1 MAPSALPFAGVRV
14 VELASEATAF
24 TGLLFAGQGAE
35 VTVVEP
41 LEGSPTRS
49 FGPFVEDEV
58 GPDRSLWWRFYNR
71 GKDGVR
77 VDLDRP
83 SGRAELVALLRD
95 ADVLLESE
103 STAHLAEVGLE
114 WPDASSRFP
123 RLIWV
128 AMTPF
133 GRQEPREDEPV
144 TDLTML
150 ARSGPIWSCG
160 YDDHDL
166 PPVRGGEG
174 HAAHIAGFQAVIGA
188 SIALLARLRSGRGQ
202 RVDVSLTATGNVT
215 TEMSTYEWLVRRA
228 TVQRQ
233 TGRHAQVVA
242 TQPTQV
248 RARDGRYVNTGVPR
262 ATRTEC
268 VVLLHW
274 MDELGVRDEFD
285 DVGLLEIGAQGA
297 LPVEEPAIRTELIG
311 AQRACISLIARHLDG
326 QVFFVEAQERG
337 LSAGVIN
344 AAEDVLTDPQFE
356 ARGMWVEVDEP
367 SLGRSLNY
375 PAAPLAF
382 GGVRAVLGPAPSFGG
397 VSFGASE
404 AAETATNPD

>member
-1 MAPSALPFAGVRV
+1 
-14 VELASEATAF
+14 
-24 TGLLFAGQGAE
+24 
-35 VTVVEP
+35 
-41 LEGSPTRS
+41 
-49 FGPFVEDEV
+49 
-58 GPDRSLWWRFYNR
+58 
-71 GKDGVR
+71 
-77 VDLDRP
+77 
-83 SGRAELVALLRD
+83 
-95 ADVLLESE
+95 
-103 STAHLAEVGLE
+103 
-114 WPDASSRFP
+114 
-123 RLIWV
+123 
-128 AMTPF
+128 
-133 GRQEPREDEPV
+133 
-144 TDLTML
+144 
-150 ARSGPIWSCG
+150 
-160 YDDHDL
+160 
-166 PPVRGGEG
+166 
-174 HAAHIAGFQAVIGA
+174 
-188 SIALLARLRSGRGQ
+188 
-202 RVDVSLTATGNVT
+202 
-215 TEMSTYEWLVRRA
+215 
-228 TVQRQ
+228 
-233 TGRHAQVVA
+233 
-242 TQPTQV
+242 
-248 RARDGRYVNTGVPR
+248 
-262 ATRTEC
+262 
-268 VVLLHW
+268 